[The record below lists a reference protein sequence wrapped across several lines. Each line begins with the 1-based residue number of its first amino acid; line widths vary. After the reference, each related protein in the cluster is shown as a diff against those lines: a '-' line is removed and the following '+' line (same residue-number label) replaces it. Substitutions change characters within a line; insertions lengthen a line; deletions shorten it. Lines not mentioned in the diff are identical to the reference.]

1 MKEVKLVKSLEDLI
15 KLRDQAR
22 QMTELREES
31 EKAKVIIG
39 MGTCGIAA
47 GARETMKAILDE
59 INKRKLSGIAITQT
73 GCLGL
78 CEQEPIVEVQIAGQ
92 PRIVYGKISAEKAR
106 QIVSKHLVN
115 NSIIGEWVI
124 GRK

>member
-1 MKEVKLVKSLEDLI
+1 MTSLAELEKI
-15 KLRDQAR
+15 RDQAR
-22 QMTELREES
+22 RLTELRG
-31 EKAKVIIG
+31 EKPQIKVSVG

-47 GARETMKAILDE
+47 GARETMKALLDE
-59 INKRKLSGIAITQT
+59 INSRNLVGVAVTPT

-78 CEQEPIVEVQIAGQ
+78 CEQEPIVEVEIPGQ

-106 QIVSKHLVN
+106 QIVTDHLVN
-115 NSIIGEWVI
+115 SKIVDEWVI

>member
-1 MKEVKLVKSLEDLI
+1 MKSLEDLI

-22 QMTELREES
+22 QMTALREEN
-31 EKAKVIIG
+31 AQTKVIIG

-47 GARETMKAILDE
+47 GARETMKAILEE
-59 INKRKLSGIAITQT
+59 ISKQNLSGIAVTQT
-73 GCLGL
+73 GCMGL
-78 CEQEPIVEVQIAGQ
+78 CEQEPIVEVEIAGQ
-92 PRIVYGKISAEKAR
+92 PRSIYGKISPDKAR

-115 NSIIGEWVI
+115 SNIIDEWII